1 MRYRIKK
8 VTSQKKSSSR
18 VTLHFANLVIGISAK
33 VFSENNLSSGIYL
46 SSSDLKKIISADF
59 LEKAVDKGLRLIGN
73 RPHSEAEISQKLRVY
88 LGKTIKMTSQKTKL
102 DFTEILL
109 NVCADA
115 LAVLKSKDFVNDEVF
130 TNWWIEQRAE
140 FRPRSKR
147 QLYFEL
153 VQKGIKRDLIE
164 RKLSG
169 VDYDEKSAAVL
180 LIEKKLKIM
189 PKSMSDTE
197 KKNRL
202 IAFLSRKGFSFSQII
217 DLIDERLIRR

>member
-8 VTSQKKSSSR
+8 VCPQKKSTSR
-18 VTLHFANLVIGISAK
+18 VNVYFSSFTIGISAK
-33 VFSENNLSSGIYL
+33 ISFENKLSSGVNL
-46 SSSDLKKIISADF
+46 SSSDLKKIIAADF

-102 DFTEILL
+102 DFSEILPS
-109 NVCADA
+109 VGADA
-115 LAVLKSKDFVNDEVF
+115 LAVLKGKNFINDEVF

-153 VQKGIKRDLIE
+153 VQKGIERNLIE

-197 KKNRL
+197 KKNKL
-202 IAFLSRKGFSFSQII
+202 IAYLSRKGFSFSQII
-217 DLIDERLIRR
+217 DLIDERLGRR